1 MYSERRRSTEAGKPV
16 GKIRLNK
23 YLAECGVCSRREA
36 DRLMEMGEVTVNDE
50 PATPGTMVTG
60 QEKIKVRDRIVRGV
74 DNKVVVAWYKP
85 VGVTCTARDAH
96 ADITVE
102 EAFHYP
108 IHLTYA
114 GRLDRDSE
122 GLLLMTNDGDL
133 IEAMMRGSNAHEKEY
148 VVRTRTKIADHALAE
163 MQKGVYLK
171 DLETKTRPAKI
182 HRLGDYSF
190 DIVLTQGLNRQ
201 IRRMCR
207 VFGYEVKTLKRV
219 RVMNITLKGLK
230 PGMQREIRGEELKD
244 LYRLAG
250 LAPHE

>member
-1 MYSERRRSTEAGKPV
+1 MYSERQSRADAGKPV
-16 GKIRLNK
+16 EKIRLNK
-23 YLAECGVCSRREA
+23 YLSECGICSRREA
-36 DRLMEMGEVTVNDE
+36 DRLMEQGEVTVDDE
-50 PATPGTMVTG
+50 VVRPGTMVTG
-60 QEKIKVRDRIVRGV
+60 REKIKVKDRIVRGI

-96 ADITVE
+96 ADVTVE

-133 IEAMMRGSNAHEKEY
+133 IEAMMRGSNKHEKEY
-148 VVRTRTKIADHALAE
+148 VVRTRTKISDHALEE
-163 MQKGVYLK
+163 MRKGIYLK
-171 DLETKTRPAKI
+171 DLEVKTRPCEI

-190 DIVLTQGLNRQ
+190 SITLTQGLNRQ

-207 VFGYEVKTLKRV
+207 AVGYDVKTLKRV
-219 RVMNITLKGLK
+219 RVMNITVKGLK
-230 PGMQREIRGEELKD
+230 PGMQREIRGEELKE
-244 LYRLAG
+244 LYKVCG
-250 LAPHE
+250 LVPQE